1 MKYSDGA
8 RFVDF
13 EVFNL
18 VAMPFDFYT
27 DQSNLACSIL
37 LFVQSVGRRACQR
50 RWLISTTSSKTARP
64 FTIEYP
70 ESSCHS
76 ARESCFYAIRSIRI
90 SRSIVFR
97 LPKS

>member
-37 LFVQSVGRRACQR
+37 LFVRSVGRRVCQR
-50 RWLISTTSSKTARP
+50 RWLISTT
-64 FTIEYP
+64 
-70 ESSCHS
+70 
-76 ARESCFYAIRSIRI
+76 
-90 SRSIVFR
+90 
-97 LPKS
+97 